1 MTRVDWQRILDRAAG
16 ALAHFRPHDHT
27 QHSMRESLPVWAG
40 SFTVSE
46 GGFRVTTSDGQPET
60 VTVEEY
66 VRHNPGL
73 LEDEAIAYCEERS
86 IPCRF
91 EIPKRR
97 LRRS

>member
-1 MTRVDWQRILDRAAG
+1 MGGGLSCPVTVRTSRTIQGLPRRLLGRDPDGRTRPTRVAMA
-16 ALAHFRPHDHT
+16 T
-27 QHSMRESLPVWAG
+27 
-40 SFTVSE
+40 
-46 GGFRVTTSDGQPET
+46 VTTSDGQPET

-91 EIPKRR
+91 ELPKRR

>member
-1 MTRVDWQRILDRAAG
+1 MAT
-16 ALAHFRPHDHT
+16 
-27 QHSMRESLPVWAG
+27 
-40 SFTVSE
+40 
-46 GGFRVTTSDGQPET
+46 VTTSDGQPET

-73 LEDEAIAYCEERS
+73 LEDEAIAYCEQRS

>member
-1 MTRVDWQRILDRAAG
+1 MAT
-16 ALAHFRPHDHT
+16 
-27 QHSMRESLPVWAG
+27 
-40 SFTVSE
+40 
-46 GGFRVTTSDGQPET
+46 VTTSDGQPET

-73 LEDEAIAYCEERS
+73 LEDEAIAYCEERN